1 MPMMYSANIGW
12 NDPILV
18 TRVSDKR
25 FIRIW
30 KSFQLKD
37 KFLEELLRLGSPI
50 NWENFL
56 CSESGVSIFSTSF
69 CGENLEFLSLF
80 PVGPHL
86 DKKARELHT
95 ASLQSSEGSGGA
107 SLLPPPHHTTLKSSQ
122 AQNNTIS
129 EKFTTEPNAALIV
142 GCFLF
147 TRPTRGPESN
157 KNSFMSELS
166 KSAIQQ
172 FCQIILIH
180 RNAKESETR
189 TFLRLTD
196 NTEAR

>member
-1 MPMMYSANIGW
+1 MMYSANIGW

-69 CGENLEFLSLF
+69 CEENLEFLSLF

-86 DKKARELHT
+86 NKKPRELHT
-95 ASLQSSEGSGGA
+95 AALQSSDGSGSGGGAA
-107 SLLPPPHHTTLKSSQ
+107 SLPTTLQSASKQGNFRDIRHGAKCRLSCRMFSLYQDQVVAPIAIRIHSWVNLAIRQFSNFARWFWFIGMPRSQ
-122 AQNNTIS
+122 NQN
-129 EKFTTEPNAALIV
+129 L
-142 GCFLF
+142 
-147 TRPTRGPESN
+147 
-157 KNSFMSELS
+157 
-166 KSAIQQ
+166 
-172 FCQIILIH
+172 
-180 RNAKESETR
+180 
-189 TFLRLTD
+189 LRTD
-196 NTEAR
+196 NTVAR